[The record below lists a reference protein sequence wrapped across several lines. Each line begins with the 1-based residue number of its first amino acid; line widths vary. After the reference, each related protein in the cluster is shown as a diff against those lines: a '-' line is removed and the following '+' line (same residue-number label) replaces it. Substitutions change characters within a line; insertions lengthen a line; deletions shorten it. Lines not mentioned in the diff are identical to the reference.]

1 MWEEQKTS
9 QWGNHVRQ
17 DWQENVSGNRE
28 ELPDPRHRVYSQ
40 MRVRRAVSQVLRA
53 RITTLLGVSPDE
65 PGSMLTSLQRPP
77 MLLGLWEL
85 CTRVPSSSGPNL
97 FMLQY

>member
-28 ELPDPRHRVYSQ
+28 ELPDPRHHVYSQ
-40 MRVRRAVSQVLRA
+40 MQVRR
-53 RITTLLGVSPDE
+53 GE
-65 PGSMLTSLQRPP
+65 
-77 MLLGLWEL
+77 
-85 CTRVPSSSGPNL
+85 PSSQGEDNHSAGGLPG
-97 FMLQY
+97 